1 MLIITAPGADFEQYA
16 CGSKEDLED
25 TMLASVARS
34 ARNLLGCWLSR
45 RDSGRGLMG
54 PAARAPIKPGA
65 IKPGALKPGA
75 LQRGAPRG
83 GSFSPVPNQFL
94 AGDSIIDGED
104 PRLRR

>member
-1 MLIITAPGADFEQYA
+1 
-16 CGSKEDLED
+16 
-25 TMLASVARS
+25 MLASVARS

-65 IKPGALKPGA
+65 IKPGAL
-75 LQRGAPRG
+75 QRGAPRG